1 MAKRLHAFRL
11 IVGMG
16 YDRDGSPIT
25 ESDRESHRI
34 ETELYCATEFGGGTF
49 SDGRGVWVDPKGNPI
64 TEPVLDIT
72 ILRTIDPDDGMESA
86 YRIAIAQDIGR
97 IWSQH
102 SVVIIGPDG
111 RSSIIE
117 C

>member
-1 MAKRLHAFRL
+1 MAKRLHAFRI

-16 YDRDGSPIT
+16 YDREGTPIGDPNPKRA
-25 ESDRESHRI
+25 EMLE
-34 ETELYCATEFGGGTF
+34 YCANEFGGATVAQSLGIWKTGK
-49 SDGRGVWVDPKGNPI
+49 DTPAVMEGVYD
-64 TEPVLDIT
+64 LT
-72 ILRTIDPDDGMESA
+72 ILRPIDPDDAMESA

-97 IWSQH
+97 IWDQH

-111 RSSIIE
+111 RASLIR